1 MLFLELAS
9 DQAAIAR
16 QITNFTQAMTQ
27 LPGSKT
33 ISPLQR
39 RWASVRSM
47 HENQRLF
54 IRTELSQ
61 VRGLIPILMKRRN
74 GGQWSSEER
83 AMLRRD
89 LRALSNLSPYLIP
102 LVMPGGV
109 LMLPI
114 LAWWLDYRRKG
125 RKNDTEREGNP

>member
-1 MLFLELAS
+1 
-9 DQAAIAR
+9 
-16 QITNFTQAMTQ
+16 MTQ

>member
-1 MLFLELAS
+1 
-9 DQAAIAR
+9 
-16 QITNFTQAMTQ
+16 MTQ
-27 LPGSKT
+27 LPGGKSV
-33 ISPLQR
+33 SPLQR
-39 RWASVRSM
+39 KWASVRSM

-74 GGQWSSEER
+74 GGQWSAEER

-125 RKNDTEREGNP
+125 RKNDTERGGNP